1 VTRSVDGAGVGDEVF
16 ELDTETWDALVE
28 HSWSDFPYEVC
39 GLLGVKPDGTFV
51 HYPIDNAERSMTY
64 YVMDAKQLLRAMRDI
79 EDEGWGLAIY
89 HSHTH
94 TQAYPSATDIR
105 LAAYPEAT
113 YLIVTL
119 QDRDHPDVRA
129 FSIVDGEVTEKPVL
143 VQGRA
148 A

>member
-1 VTRSVDGAGVGDEVF
+1 MTSLAAGSPLR
-16 ELDTETWDALVE
+16 LDHATWDTLVE
-28 HSWSDFPYEVC
+28 HARSDFPYEVC
-39 GLLGVKPDGTFV
+39 GLLGVRPDGEIV

-64 YVMDAKQLLRAMRDI
+64 YVMDAKQLLRAMREI
-79 EDEGWGLAIY
+79 EDEGYGLVIY

-119 QDRDHPDVRA
+119 QDRDRPDIRA
-129 FSIVDGEVTEKPVL
+129 FSIVDGVVTERSVL
-143 VQGRA
+143 VRDEQVA
-148 A
+148 

>member
-1 VTRSVDGAGVGDEVF
+1 MAGEVF
-16 ELDTETWDALVE
+16 ELDGATWDALVE
-28 HSWSDFPYEVC
+28 HAWSDFPYEVC
-39 GLLGVKPDGTFV
+39 GLLGVRPDGSLA

-64 YVMDAKQLLRAMRDI
+64 YVMEPRQLLRAMREI
-79 EDEGWGLAIY
+79 EDEEWDLVIY

-94 TQAYPSATDIR
+94 TQGYPSATDIR

-119 QDRDHPDVRA
+119 QDRDRPDIRA
-129 FSIVDGEVTEKPVL
+129 FAIVDGEVTERDVR
-143 VQGRA
+143 VRDRA

>member
-1 VTRSVDGAGVGDEVF
+1 MDAAPFVIDRS
-16 ELDTETWDALVE
+16 TWDLLV
-28 HSWSDFPYEVC
+28 HHAWSDFPYEVC
-39 GLLGVKPDGTFV
+39 GLLGVKPDGELV
-51 HYPIDNAERSMTY
+51 HFPITNAERSMTY
-64 YVMDAKQLLRAMRDI
+64 YVMDAKELLKAMRVI

-119 QDRDHPDVRA
+119 QDRDRPDIRA
-129 FSIVDGEVTEKPVL
+129 FSIVDEVVTETPVVL
-143 VQGRA
+143 RDGA
-148 A
+148 PA

>member
-1 VTRSVDGAGVGDEVF
+1 VDQSPASDRSSAAFV
-16 ELDTETWDALVE
+16 LDRGTWDRLIE
-28 HSWSDFPYEVC
+28 HAWSDFPYEVC
-39 GLLGVKPDGTFV
+39 GLLGVRADGTLAHF
-51 HYPIDNAERSMTY
+51 PITNAERSMTY
-64 YVMDAKQLLRAMRDI
+64 YVMDPKELLRAMREI
-79 EDEGWGLAIY
+79 EDEGYGLAIY

-119 QDRDHPDVRA
+119 QDRDAPDIRA
-129 FSIVDGEVTEKPVL
+129 FDIVDGKVTEKPV
-143 VQGRA
+143 VVRDEQA